1 MSKIKVNDMT
11 IEVTS
16 RALGLRYDPYDET
29 TITVTRGSKTAV
41 YVQDGL
47 GTASLT
53 LIEGDVTTGTL
64 TDRMDCGR
72 NRTNLRKM
80 FSEYIGIW
88 PDEAI
93 ATFNYHSTPDPMGS
107 PESYR

>member
-1 MSKIKVNDMT
+1 MKINVNDMS
-11 IEVTS
+11 IELVS
-16 RALGLRYDPYDET
+16 RAIGPRHDPYDET
-29 TITVTRGSKTAV
+29 IVTVTRADRSASFL
-41 YVQDGL
+41 QNGL

-53 LIEGDVTTGTL
+53 LYQGDITAGTI

-88 PDEAI
+88 PDEAE
-93 ATFNYHSTPDPMGS
+93 ATFNYHNTDPQGDPS
-107 PESYR
+107 FYV